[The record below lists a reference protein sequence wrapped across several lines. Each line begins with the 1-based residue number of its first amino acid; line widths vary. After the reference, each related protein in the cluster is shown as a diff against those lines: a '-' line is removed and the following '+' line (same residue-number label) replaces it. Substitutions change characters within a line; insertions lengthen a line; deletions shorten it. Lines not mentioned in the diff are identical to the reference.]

1 MPNAPRYASRFVVVL
16 IIVLPSFVSGEV
28 VEEATTIAAGS
39 PAEAAITTEAATA
52 EAPPVEAA
60 AEEAPEAATQT
71 EEAPIEGTSAEETPA
86 ETPASSVPFVQVRA
100 VAEFGFLGVPAHTIQ
115 FGKTGSVINLVTEG
129 GQDNLAPFGRVSTEL
144 TLGGA
149 HTIIFLYQPLELRT
163 NAVFERDI
171 TIDSLV
177 FPEGTPVDVRY
188 GFDFWRLGYHYNF
201 FADEPGMELSLGLGL
216 QIRNAA
222 IEFTSSDGTL
232 RRTNHDIG
240 PVPLIKL
247 RGRYTWQDVGVWLG
261 GEVDGFYAPIK
272 YLNGKGS
279 DVVGAIID
287 LSARAGYNVWGPMDV
302 FLNVRY
308 LAGGAEGT
316 GTPDGPGSDG
326 WVANWLHFISVTL
339 GVELRLHELI

>member
-1 MPNAPRYASRFVVVL
+1 MQNAPRYASRLLVAL

-28 VEEATTIAAGS
+28 LEETTTIAAGS
-39 PAEAAITTEAATA
+39 PAEAATTAEAATATA

-60 AEEAPEAATQT
+60 AVEAAPEEAP
-71 EEAPIEGTSAEETPA
+71 AEE
-86 ETPASSVPFVQVRA
+86 PASSVPFVQVLA

-115 FGKTGSVINLVTEG
+115 FGKTGSVVNLVTEG